1 MPHSTLRWFI
11 PTMLEG
17 LTLNGLS
24 KKVETTDQE
33 KVEIGDLNPLS
44 LSVHLLKEQT
54 ATLAPH

>member
-1 MPHSTLRWFI
+1 
-11 PTMLEG
+11 MLEG